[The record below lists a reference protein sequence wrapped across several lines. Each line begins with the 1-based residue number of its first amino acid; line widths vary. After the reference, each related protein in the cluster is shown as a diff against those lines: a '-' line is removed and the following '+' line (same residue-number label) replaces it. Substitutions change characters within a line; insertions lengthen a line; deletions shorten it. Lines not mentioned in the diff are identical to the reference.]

1 MPLQRVTV
9 SVAMATYRGERFIL
23 DQLNSIA
30 AQTHLPDELVVTDD
44 SPDSSTFDILRRFAE
59 TAPFP
64 VRILKNETRL
74 GYRGNFLK
82 AMSLCRGD
90 LIALCDQDDIWKRE
104 KIECVVRAFSAED
117 VLLVIHDVEVVSE
130 SLGQLELRPTKPW
143 SVTGIHRPLTTNPWY
158 LAYGMSMI
166 IRRELLDWLGY
177 PDLTKFR
184 DDYGH
189 DTWLWFAATSLGSI
203 AGMKERLA
211 LYRQHPQ
218 NAVGAPKSASAQE
231 DVSTSSRTGVKHYLH
246 LASMALQLSAE
257 LNEISPQVPT
267 RILARA
273 RQAAIYYSTLA
284 KYYQFRASLY
294 GPSSLGD
301 RLKAISRLLISGA
314 YRPISKRGLGCKA
327 LLKDAFCSILQNRSI
342 A

>member
-130 SLGQLELRPTKPW
+130 LGTARTEAYEALECHRHPPTAD
-143 SVTGIHRPLTTNPWY
+143 N
-158 LAYGMSMI
+158 
-166 IRRELLDWLGY
+166 
-177 PDLTKFR
+177 
-184 DDYGH
+184 
-189 DTWLWFAATSLGSI
+189 
-203 AGMKERLA
+203 
-211 LYRQHPQ
+211 
-218 NAVGAPKSASAQE
+218 
-231 DVSTSSRTGVKHYLH
+231 
-246 LASMALQLSAE
+246 
-257 LNEISPQVPT
+257 
-267 RILARA
+267 
-273 RQAAIYYSTLA
+273 
-284 KYYQFRASLY
+284 
-294 GPSSLGD
+294 
-301 RLKAISRLLISGA
+301 
-314 YRPISKRGLGCKA
+314 
-327 LLKDAFCSILQNRSI
+327 
-342 A
+342 